1 MTEDLFTTMSTA
13 IQNGSGKQSSF
24 VPAPVLV
31 SVVIPAYR
39 CAQYIAETLNSV
51 LAQTFAGYEIIVIN
65 DGSPDTDALE
75 QALAPFLPKIRY
87 LRQPNGGPSAARNRG
102 IREARSKYIA
112 FLDSDDIWMPGH
124 LAKQVELLESDPSLS
139 LVYANSLYL
148 QEDAPVGTSFQQTPQ
163 DLHVTFETLVAE
175 RCTIGT
181 STVVAS
187 RQALLDAGAFEDRR
201 RRSEDFDLWLRMAHR
216 GAGMS
221 YSHAV
226 QVHHRAGNGLAFD
239 DNVMKQAQIDVY
251 EKVLLTLPITGP
263 QAELLCGK
271 TQELQARLHLE
282 TARQALREGRFSEA
296 EAAARQ
302 AASFLKSTKLHILL
316 AGLRFSPNLLR
327 SAYRAYEQFLE
338 RRRSRR
344 LVRFRRTLSSA
355 AGASGYKATVGDI
368 ENRL

>member
-1 MTEDLFTTMSTA
+1 MMSTA
-13 IQNGSGKQSSF
+13 IQNGAGKLSSL
-24 VPAPVLV
+24 VPVPVLV
-31 SVVIPAYR
+31 SVVIPAYQ

-51 LAQTFAGYEIIVIN
+51 LAQTFASYEIIVVN
-65 DGSPDTDALE
+65 DGSPDTNALE

-87 LRQPNGGPSAARNRG
+87 IRQSNGGPSAARNRG

-112 FLDSDDIWMPGH
+112 FLDSDDTWMPDH
-124 LAKQVELLESDPSLS
+124 LAKQIELLESDPSLS
-139 LVYANSLYL
+139 LVYADSLYL
-148 QEDAPVGTSFQQTPQ
+148 QDDAPVGTAFQNSPQ

-187 RQALLDAGAFEDRR
+187 RQALLDAGAFEDQR

-221 YSHAV
+221 YSPAV
-226 QVHHRAGNGLAFD
+226 QVRHRAGNGLAFD

-251 EKVLLTLPITGP
+251 EKALLTLPITGP
-263 QAELLCGK
+263 QAELLCSK

-282 TARQALREGRFSEA
+282 TARQALREGRFFEA

-302 AASFLKSTKLHILL
+302 AGSFLKSTKLHILL

-327 SAYRAYEQFLE
+327 SAYSVYEQFLQ

-344 LVRFRRTLSSA
+344 LTRFRSNWTGA
-355 AGASGYKATVGDI
+355 PGPPKYNAVAGAVEK
-368 ENRL
+368 

>member
-1 MTEDLFTTMSTA
+1 MTSTA
-13 IQNGSGKQSSF
+13 IQDGTGKPSAF
-24 VPAPVLV
+24 VPTPILV
-31 SVVIPAYR
+31 TVVIPAYQ
-39 CAQYIAETLNSV
+39 CSQYIAETLNSV
-51 LAQTFAGYEIIVIN
+51 LAQTFAGYEIIVVN

-87 LRQPNGGPSAARNRG
+87 IHQPNGGPSAARNRG
-102 IREARSKYIA
+102 IREARSKYVA
-112 FLDSDDIWMPGH
+112 FLDSDDAWMPDH
-124 LAKQVELLESDPSLS
+124 LAKQIELLESDPSLS
-139 LVYANSLYL
+139 LVYADSLFL
-148 QEDAPVGTSFQQTPQ
+148 KEDAPVGTAFQKVPQ

-187 RQALLDAGAFEDRR
+187 RQALLDAGAFEDQR

-221 YSHAV
+221 YSPSV
-226 QVHHRAGNGLAFD
+226 QVRHRAGNGLAFD

-251 EKVLLTLPITGP
+251 EKALLTLPITGP

-282 TARQALREGRFSEA
+282 TARQALREGRFPEA

-302 AASFLKSTKLHILL
+302 AGSFLKSAKLRILL
-316 AGLRFSPNLLR
+316 AGLRCSPKLLR
-327 SAYRAYEQFLE
+327 SGYRLYEQFLE
-338 RRRSRR
+338 RRQSRR
-344 LVRFRRTLSSA
+344 LARFRGKLSSVPD
-355 AGASGYKATVGDI
+355 ASGYKATVGAI
-368 ENRL
+368 KN